1 MAEQRRFGRGAM
13 KPPADSPDYD
23 DEQSR
28 MSIWS
33 HLTELRNR
41 LVKAMLALVIGTV
54 IGFVA
59 AGDGLDVLRQ
69 PYCEVVQQ
77 SEECRLVTLGPT
89 GNVIVYFRVSLL
101 IGAIISIPIVTYQLL
116 MFIFP
121 GLTRKERRMI
131 LLSIPAVTFLFLVGV
146 GFSWYVL
153 MRPALGFLEG
163 FQTEIFRPEWTADLY
178 LSFVTSLLFWM
189 GVAFQTPLILFVL
202 SLIGIVDAP
211 GLRRAWR
218 VAVVGAAA
226 AAAFITPTVDPV
238 NMMLVMAPLIGLYI
252 ISIFLVMIG
261 QRIAG
266 LQAAAAEANP
276 G

>member
-1 MAEQRRFGRGAM
+1 
-13 KPPADSPDYD
+13 
-23 DEQSR
+23 
-28 MSIWS
+28 
-33 HLTELRNR
+33 
-41 LVKAMLALVIGTV
+41 LA
-54 IGFVA
+54 
-59 AGDGLDVLRQ
+59 
-69 PYCEVVQQ
+69 
-77 SEECRLVTLGPT
+77 EECRLVTLGPT
-89 GNVIVYFRVSLL
+89 GNMVVYFRVSLL
-101 IGAIISIPIVTYQLL
+101 IGAIVSIPIVTYQLL

-131 LLSIPAVTFLFLVGV
+131 LLSIPAVTVLFLVGV
-146 GFSWYVL
+146 LFSWFVL

-163 FQTEIFRPEWTADLY
+163 FQTDIFRPEWTADLY
-178 LSFVTSLLFWM
+178 LSFVTSLVFWM

-218 VAVVGAAA
+218 VAIVGAAA
-226 AAAFITPTVDPV
+226 ASAFITPTVDPV
-238 NMMLVMAPLIGLYI
+238 NMMLVMAPLVGLYI

>member
-1 MAEQRRFGRGAM
+1 MAERRKFGRGSLT
-13 KPPADSPDYD
+13 PSADAPDYD
-23 DEQSR
+23 EEQSR

-41 LVKAMLALVIGTV
+41 LVKAMIALVLGTV
-54 IGFVA
+54 IGFIA
-59 AGDGLDVLRQ
+59 AGDGLDILRQ
-69 PYCEVVQQ
+69 PYCEIVQQ
-77 SEECRLVTLGPT
+77 TEECRLVTLGPT

-101 IGAIISIPIVTYQLL
+101 IGAIVSIPIVTYQLL

-131 LLSIPAVTFLFLVGV
+131 LASIPAVTFLFLVGV

-163 FQTEIFRPEWTADLY
+163 FQTDIFRPEWTADLY

-218 VAVVGAAA
+218 VAIVGAAA
-226 AAAFITPTVDPV
+226 ASAFITPTVDPV
-238 NMMLVMAPLIGLYI
+238 NMMLVMAPLVGLYI

>member
-1 MAEQRRFGRGAM
+1 
-13 KPPADSPDYD
+13 
-23 DEQSR
+23 
-28 MSIWS
+28 
-33 HLTELRNR
+33 
-41 LVKAMLALVIGTV
+41 
-54 IGFVA
+54 
-59 AGDGLDVLRQ
+59 
-69 PYCEVVQQ
+69 
-77 SEECRLVTLGPT
+77 
-89 GNVIVYFRVSLL
+89 
-101 IGAIISIPIVTYQLL
+101 
-116 MFIFP
+116 
-121 GLTRKERRMI
+121 
-131 LLSIPAVTFLFLVGV
+131 
-146 GFSWYVL
+146 

-163 FQTEIFRPEWTADLY
+163 FQTDIFRPEWTADLY

-226 AAAFITPTVDPV
+226 ASAFITPTVDPV

>member
-1 MAEQRRFGRGAM
+1 MAERRKFGRGSLT
-13 KPPADSPDYD
+13 PSADSPDYNE
-23 DEQSR
+23 EQSR

-41 LVKAMLALVIGTV
+41 LVKAMIALVIGTV
-54 IGFVA
+54 IGFIA
-59 AGDGLDVLRQ
+59 AGDALDILRQ
-69 PYCEVVQQ
+69 PYCEVRDLA
-77 SEECRLVTLGPT
+77 EECRLVTLGPT
-89 GNVIVYFRVSLL
+89 GNMVVYFRVSLL
-101 IGAIISIPIVTYQLL
+101 IGAIVSIPIVTYQLL

-131 LLSIPAVTFLFLVGV
+131 LLSIPAVTVLFLVGV
-146 GFSWYVL
+146 LFSWFVL

-163 FQTEIFRPEWTADLY
+163 FQTDIFRPEWTADLY
-178 LSFVTSLLFWM
+178 LSFVTSLVFWM

-218 VAVVGAAA
+218 GAIVGAAA
-226 AAAFITPTVDPV
+226 ASAFITPTVDPV
-238 NMMLVMAPLIGLYI
+238 NMMLVMAPLVGLYI

>member
-1 MAEQRRFGRGAM
+1 MAERRKFGRGSLT
-13 KPPADSPDYD
+13 PSADAPDYD
-23 DEQSR
+23 EEQSR

-41 LVKAMLALVIGTV
+41 LVKAMIALVLGTV
-54 IGFVA
+54 IGFIA
-59 AGDGLDVLRQ
+59 AGDGLDILRQ
-69 PYCEVVQQ
+69 PYCEIVQQ
-77 SEECRLVTLGPT
+77 TEECRLVTLGPT

-101 IGAIISIPIVTYQLL
+101 IGAIVSIPIVTYQLL

-131 LLSIPAVTFLFLVGV
+131 LASIPAVTFLFLVGV

-163 FQTEIFRPEWTADLY
+163 FQTDIFRPEWTADLY

-226 AAAFITPTVDPV
+226 ASAFITPTVDPV